1 MPLILGKGQEVKVV
15 SKKEIA
21 KIAEEAKEQL
31 TPEEAA
37 LAKLPAEVA
46 ERRREILEAKKHR
59 EYMAKIAKL
68 EEEAKMRILEEKDV
82 EVEVQVTEE
91 IVVDAGPDPIIIKH
105 DDVVKVS
112 ETVEAEPTET
122 PDFDKMTKKELDEWA
137 EETLGLTL
145 DRRKKKA
152 DMIEI
157 IKKNL

>member
-1 MPLILGKGQEVKVV
+1 MLLILGKGQEVKVV

-31 TPEEAA
+31 TPEETE
-37 LAKLPAEVA
+37 LAKLPPEVA
-46 ERRREILEAKKHR
+46 ERRREILAAKKHR
-59 EYMAKIAKL
+59 AYMERIQKL
-68 EEEAKMRILEEKDV
+68 EEEAKLRIQEEKDV
-82 EVEVQVTEE
+82 EAEVQVTEE
-91 IVVDAGPDPIIIKH
+91 IVVETGPDPIIIKH

-112 ETVEAEPTET
+112 ETDEAEPTET
-122 PDFDKMTKKELDEWA
+122 PDFEKMTKKELDEWA

>member
-1 MPLILGKGQEVKVV
+1 MPLIIKGNKDVNIV
-15 SKKEIA
+15 SKEEIA
-21 KIAEEAKEQL
+21 RKVEEEKTKL

-59 EYMAKIAKL
+59 DYMAKIAKL
-68 EEEAKMRILEEKDV
+68 EEEAKLRIQEEKDV
-82 EVEVQVTEE
+82 EAEVQVTEE
-91 IVVDAGPDPIIIKH
+91 IVVETGPDPIIIKH

-112 ETVEAEPTET
+112 ETVVEKET
-122 PDFDKMTKKELDEWA
+122 PDFEKMTKKELDEWA

-152 DMIEI
+152 DLIEI
-157 IKKNL
+157 IKNNL